1 MEKRNLDGIYFRI
14 QRDDKWDNVCFSDLT
29 KDERNEVIEN
39 RSEQWL
45 KEMCQI
51 LADVIV
57 KKNLTLGLI
66 GENMSLNGF
75 SSKFKEMNL
84 I

>member
-1 MEKRNLDGIYFRI
+1 MGKRNLDGVYFCV
-14 QRDDKWDNVCFSDLT
+14 QRDGKWDNVYFSDLT
-29 KDERNEVIEN
+29 KDERNEVMEN

-66 GENMSLNGF
+66 GENMNLNGF
-75 SSKFKEMNL
+75 SLKFKEMNL